1 MNKILPNVCGVT
13 KKGLAVV
20 SLSMMTLGLISVPA
34 QANDHAVRSVS
45 GVNLQQYAGTW
56 YEIARFPMFFQ
67 RNCARDVTATYS
79 LNPDGTVKVDNRCI
93 KTNGEQIGS
102 VGQAHAVDASN
113 SQLKV
118 TFLPSWLR
126 WLPVGQGDYWILKL
140 DASYQTVLVGSPS
153 RKYLWILSRKPQIDE
168 QTYLTYVEAA
178 RKQGFDITQLQRTTQ
193 TPR

>member
-1 MNKILPNVCGVT
+1 MNILQSSLLS
-13 KKGLAVV
+13 LAI
-20 SLSMMTLGLISVPA
+20 SLGLISSPA
-34 QANDHAVRSVS
+34 QANDQVVNSVTQ
-45 GVNLQQYAGTW
+45 VNLPQYAGKW

-79 LNPDGTVKVDNRCI
+79 LNADGTVKVDNRCV
-93 KTNGEQIGS
+93 KSNGEQMGS

-113 SQLKV
+113 SKLKV

-140 DASYQTVLVGSPS
+140 DDNYQTVLVGTPNH
-153 RKYLWILSRKPQIDE
+153 KYLWILSRQPQLDE
-168 QTYLTYVEAA
+168 QTYMSYVDAA
-178 RKQGFDITQLQRTTQ
+178 RKQGFDITQLKRTTQ

>member
-1 MNKILPNVCGVT
+1 MRLIKSAILTVAISI
-13 KKGLAVV
+13 GLA
-20 SLSMMTLGLISVPA
+20 SVPA
-34 QANDHAVRSVS
+34 QANDVAVSSVAK
-45 GVNLQQYAGTW
+45 VNLPQYAGTW

-67 RNCARDVTATYS
+67 RHCARDVTASYS
-79 LNPDGTVKVDNRCI
+79 LNADGTINVDNRCVTSSG
-93 KTNGEQIGS
+93 KQIGS

-140 DASYQTVLVGSPS
+140 DANYQTVLVGSPS
-153 RKYLWILSRKPQIDE
+153 RQYLWILSRQPQLDE
-168 QTYLTYVEAA
+168 RTYLSYVESA
-178 RKQGFDITQLQRTTQ
+178 RKQGFDITQLQRTVQ

>member
-1 MNKILPNVCGVT
+1 MKTLQST
-13 KKGLAVV
+13 LFALAFSFGLVGTA
-20 SLSMMTLGLISVPA
+20 A
-34 QANDHAVRSVS
+34 QASDQPSKHAVTSVAK
-45 GVNLQQYAGTW
+45 VNLQQYAGTW

-79 LNPDGTVKVDNRCI
+79 LNADGTVKVDNRCV
-93 KTNGEQIGS
+93 KSNGEQIGS

-140 DASYQTVLVGSPS
+140 DPQYQTVLVGSPS
-153 RKYLWILSRKPQIDE
+153 RKYLWILSRQPQLDE
-168 QTYLTYVEAA
+168 RTYLSYVETA
-178 RKQGFDITQLQRTTQ
+178 RKQGFDITQLQRTLQTTAQ

>member
-1 MNKILPNVCGVT
+1 MKTLQST
-13 KKGLAVV
+13 LLALAFSFGLVGTA
-20 SLSMMTLGLISVPA
+20 A
-34 QANDHAVRSVS
+34 QASDQAVHSVAK
-45 GVNLQQYAGTW
+45 VNLQQYAGTW

-79 LNPDGTVKVDNRCI
+79 LNADGTVKVDNRCV
-93 KTNGEQIGS
+93 KSNGEQIGS

-140 DASYQTVLVGSPS
+140 DPQYQTVLVGSPS
-153 RKYLWILSRKPQIDE
+153 RKYLWILSRQPQLDE
-168 QTYLTYVEAA
+168 RTYLSYVETA

>member
-1 MNKILPNVCGVT
+1 MKNIQKSLLAFPLLVALGV
-13 KKGLAVV
+13 GLL
-20 SLSMMTLGLISVPA
+20 SLPA
-34 QANDHAVRSVS
+34 QASDQAVTSVS
-45 GVNLQQYAGTW
+45 KVSLQQYAGTW

-79 LNPDGTVKVDNRCI
+79 LNPDATVKVDNRCV
-93 KTNGEQIGS
+93 KSNGEQIGS
-102 VGQAHAVDASN
+102 VGQAYAVDASN

-126 WLPVGQGDYWILKL
+126 WLPVGEGDYWILKL
-140 DASYQTVLVGSPS
+140 DANYQTVLVGSPN
-153 RKYLWILSRKPQIDE
+153 RKYLWILSRQPQLDE
-168 QTYLTYVEAA
+168 RTYLSYVDAA

>member
-1 MNKILPNVCGVT
+1 MNILQSSLLS
-13 KKGLAVV
+13 LAI
-20 SLSMMTLGLISVPA
+20 SLGLISSPA
-34 QANDHAVRSVS
+34 QANDQAVHSVAQ
-45 GVNLQQYAGTW
+45 VNLPQYAGKW

-79 LNPDGTVKVDNRCI
+79 LNADGTVKVDNRCV
-93 KTNGEQIGS
+93 KSNGEQMGS

-113 SQLKV
+113 SKLKV

-126 WLPVGQGDYWILKL
+126 WLPVGEGDYWVLKL
-140 DASYQTVLVGSPS
+140 DSQYQTVLVGSPN
-153 RKYLWILSRKPQIDE
+153 RKYLWILSRQPQLDE
-168 QTYLTYVEAA
+168 QTYMSYVDAA

>member
-1 MNKILPNVCGVT
+1 MSKLQSTV
-13 KKGLAVV
+13 LALAF
-20 SLSMMTLGLISVPA
+20 SCGLISTPA
-34 QANDHAVRSVS
+34 QASEQAVTSVS
-45 GVNLQQYAGTW
+45 KVNLQQYAGTW

-79 LNPDGTVKVDNRCI
+79 LNPDGTVKVDNRCV
-93 KTNGEQIGS
+93 KSNGAQIGS

-118 TFLPSWLR
+118 TFLPTWLR
-126 WLPVGQGDYWILKL
+126 WLPVGEGDYWILKL
-140 DASYQTVLVGSPS
+140 DSQYQTVLVGSPS
-153 RKYLWILSRKPQIDE
+153 RKYLWILSRQPQLDE
-168 QTYLTYVEAA
+168 QTYLAYVDAA